1 MMTRAPVPGVRLP
14 VGGTA
19 SSAAASGSASR
30 LPPPAVAIAGPP
42 PPYPGL
48 RPSLHVVNHSRLPV
62 IPGGATVTAVPATIA
77 GKLLITLIVI
87 IIWSC

>member
-1 MMTRAPVPGVRLP
+1 MTRAPVPGVRLP

-30 LPPPAVAIAGPP
+30 LPPPAVAIAGPPP